1 MILYVTR
8 KFPPSVGGME
18 TLAAEVWRVLERR
31 GDARLIAHGGS
42 NTTMPL
48 WLPRAF
54 AQASA
59 GLLRGRYECLVTGD
73 AVMFMLLRLVAHL
86 ARVPAHTLVMGLD
99 LTWRRGA
106 YQWALRRWLPGAD
119 GVIAISSAT
128 ADVARTLGVPADR
141 LRVVP
146 PGVDAP
152 AVSGASR
159 AAARASLVA
168 ALGVEPER
176 RLIVTLGRLV
186 PRKGVRWFVAS
197 VLPRLAARPVLVIA
211 GDGPDR
217 HAIESA
223 AAAAGV
229 AERVALLGRVD
240 EARREELLR
249 GGDVFVQP
257 NIRVDGDMEGFGL
270 VTIEAALRGV
280 PVVAANL
287 EGLAD
292 AVVDGATGWLLPTGD
307 AEAWVAALD
316 RLLADPDAL
325 AAAGARCQAA
335 AVERFGPDT
344 FAARLYAALSF
355 DRS

>member
-18 TLAAEVWRVLERR
+18 TLAAEVWRALERR
-31 GDARLIAHGGS
+31 SDDHLIAHGGS
-42 NTTMPL
+42 NTTMPV

-54 AQASA
+54 TKAAA
-59 GLLRGRYECLVTGD
+59 GLLRGRYELLLTGD
-73 AVMFMLLRLVAHL
+73 AVMFMLLRPVARL

-99 LTWRRGA
+99 LTWRCRA
-106 YQWALRRWLPGAD
+106 YQWALRRWLPAAD
-119 GVIAISSAT
+119 RVIAISSAT
-128 ADVARTLGVPADR
+128 ADVARTLGVPQAR
-141 LRVVP
+141 LRVVR

-159 AAARASLVA
+159 AAARASLTA
-168 ALGVEPER
+168 ALGVDPER

-217 HAIESA
+217 HAIETA

-229 AERVALLGRVD
+229 ADRVALLGSVD
-240 EARREELLR
+240 ESRREELLR

-257 NIRVDGDMEGFGL
+257 NIRVGGDMEGFGV
-270 VTIEAALRGV
+270 VTIESALRGV
-280 PVVAANL
+280 PVVAADL
-287 EGLAD
+287 EGLSD
-292 AVVDGATGWLLPTGD
+292 AVVDGATGWLLPSGD

-316 RLLADPDAL
+316 RVLADPDAL
-325 AAAGARCQAA
+325 AEAGERCQAA
-335 AVERFGPDT
+335 ALERFGSDT
-344 FAARLYAALSF
+344 FSERLHAALASPC
-355 DRS
+355 